1 MRSVNTEKPYLL
13 NECVKLYAMFTVLKL
28 AVNTG
33 KGQIKDIQ
41 SPFSS
46 YVRVPFSFSHYHLV
60 FLDNY

>member
-13 NECVKLYAMFTVLKL
+13 NVCVKLYAMFTVLKL

-41 SPFSS
+41 SPFPPMYECPSA
-46 YVRVPFSFSHYHLV
+46 
-60 FLDNY
+60 FLITI